1 MKRSRFLPIDW
12 HLLTPVIVLAAVS
25 LTTLFSLSVEFFQNQ
40 LFNLIFGLVV
50 FLIFSQVDYRLFQP
64 LTKPIYILAIILL
77 TIVVFLGFE
86 ARGAVRWVEIFGV
99 SVQFSE
105 LLKPFLTLSLAGFL
119 AFGNKKTVKGFLSI
133 FLLLVPI
140 VGLINLQPDLG
151 NGLIYL
157 AAATLTLLVIGYP
170 FLWFVAFSLPFLIL
184 SPFLWQ
190 LLHDYQRQRIL
201 TFLHPTSD
209 PLGTSY
215 NVIQAIIAVGAGKFL
230 GRGIGEGTQ
239 SGLLFLPERHT
250 DFIFA
255 TISEGFGFIG
265 ASIIILS
272 FCYLL
277 YRIYVI
283 FSYTDDD
290 YARIFCAGAFF
301 FLTIHFFV
309 NVGMNVGILPVVG
322 ITLPFVSYGGSS
334 ILSSAIFLGI
344 LSAIS
349 REHVRDTVLEI
360 K

>member
-1 MKRSRFLPIDW
+1 MRRSRFLPIDW
-12 HLLTPVIVLAAVS
+12 HLLTPVVILAAVS
-25 LTTLFSLSVEFFQNQ
+25 LTTLFSLSPEFFQNQ
-40 LFNLIFGLVV
+40 LINLIFGLVV
-50 FLIFSQVDYRLFQP
+50 FLIFSQVDYRLFEP
-64 LTKPIYILAIILL
+64 LTKPIYVLAIVLL
-77 TIVVFLGFE
+77 SIVVLLGFE

-105 LLKPFLTLSLAGFL
+105 ILKPFLTLSLAGYL
-119 AFGNKKTVKGFLSI
+119 VAGNKKTVRGFLSI
-133 FLLLVPI
+133 FLFLTPI
-140 VGLINLQPDLG
+140 VALINLQPDLG

-157 AAATLTLLVIGYP
+157 GATMLTLLVIGYP
-170 FLWFVAFSLPFLIL
+170 FLWFIAFSLPFLIM

-215 NVIQAIIAVGAGKFL
+215 NVIQAIIAVGAGQFL

-265 ASIIILS
+265 AAIIILS
-272 FCYLL
+272 FCYML

-283 FSYTDDD
+283 FSHTSDD
-290 YARIFCAGAFF
+290 YARIFCVGAFF
-301 FLTIHFFV
+301 FLIIHFFV

-344 LSAIS
+344 LSAVS
-349 REHVRDTVLEI
+349 REHVKDQVLEI